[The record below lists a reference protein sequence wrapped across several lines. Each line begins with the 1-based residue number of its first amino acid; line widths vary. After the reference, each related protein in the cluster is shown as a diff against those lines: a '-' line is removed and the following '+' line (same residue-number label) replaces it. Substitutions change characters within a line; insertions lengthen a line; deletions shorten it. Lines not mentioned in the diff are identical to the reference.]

1 MSLRRLTVEKMVA
14 LSEAFLAAHQKALAQ
29 IPQTAGILVSIESAH
44 KNLFRMQEQVS
55 TSPPTVREIYK
66 KQVKLDQQ
74 HDNYYRC
81 AYHQLISL
89 VALYYARG
97 DEKRAELLTQLRDT
111 IYPDGLAGINYSYDE
126 EAGAATLMERA
137 MTDEVKM
144 LLRGIVVEQTAT
156 ETVTLFNVVQ
166 LQILLAKEIGVLEKQ
181 KKDAAAA
188 EQQQHSVTLRDHQRA
203 IDAWINAFRTLERAL
218 RLAIHDKRL
227 TKEEAAAFL
236 QDIRD
241 AEDKAD
247 REYLEE
253 KKKAQEKAKK
263 EDAPQEVKETD

>member
-14 LSEAFLAAHQKALAQ
+14 LSEAFLGAHQKALEQ
-29 IPQTAGILVSIESAH
+29 IPQTAGILVSVVSAH
-44 KNLFRMQEQVS
+44 KNLFQMQEQVV

-66 KQVKLDQQ
+66 RQVKLDQQ

-89 VALYYARG
+89 IALYYARG
-97 DEKRAELLTQLRDT
+97 DERRAELLTKLRDT
-111 IYPDGLAGINYSYDE
+111 IYPHGLAGVNFSYDE

-137 MTDEVKM
+137 MTDELKS
-144 LLRGIVVEQTAT
+144 LLRGIIVEQTPT
-156 ETVTLFNVVQ
+156 ETVTLFNVVH
-166 LQILLAKEIGVLEKQ
+166 LQILLAKEIGTLEQQ
-181 KKDAAAA
+181 KKDAITA
-188 EQQQHSVTLRDHQRA
+188 EQQNPGVTLRDHQRA

-218 RLAIHDKRL
+218 RLAVQDKRI
-227 TKEEAAAFL
+227 TKEAADSFL
-236 QDIRD
+236 KDIRD
-241 AEDKAD
+241 AEEKAD

-263 EDAPQEVKETD
+263 EEEAKQTQEID